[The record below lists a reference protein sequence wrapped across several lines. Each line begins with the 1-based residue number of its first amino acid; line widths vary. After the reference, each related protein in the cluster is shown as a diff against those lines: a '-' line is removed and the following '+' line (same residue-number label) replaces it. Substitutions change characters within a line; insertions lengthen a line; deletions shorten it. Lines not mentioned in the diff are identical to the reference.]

1 MTGKAAMSK
10 HLFRF
15 FVVIAIILILAG
27 LVWRLTSQN
36 TNDKP
41 DTSPTSTRPE
51 QPIIVIPIAGPVSK
65 SKAEISGMAWYNDT
79 LILLPQFPT
88 RFGPGDGVVF
98 SLAKDDILAFLDG
111 NIAGPLTPLEVP
123 FFAPEIDKIDGFE
136 GFEAIA
142 FSDNQAYLTIEASP
156 DKMMGYLILG
166 YINPDLSELRLD
178 PTSLTEIPPQAQMG
192 NMTDESL
199 LVTPDSILTF
209 FEANGLKINPS
220 PVVHS
225 FSFTGE
231 ALGTLPLANLEYRL
245 TDVTPLDSDN
255 RFWGINYFFP
265 GDMILIPDRDPL
277 AIEYGKGAAH
287 SKTAA
292 VERLVQL
299 QYSGDGIT
307 ITDTSPIQL
316 HLLPLNISRNWEAI
330 ARLDQRG
337 FLIATD
343 KYPKTILAYV
353 SLP

>member
-1 MTGKAAMSK
+1 MSK
-10 HLFRF
+10 RVFRF
-15 FVVIAIILILAG
+15 FLVIVIILVLAG
-27 LVWRLTSQN
+27 LVWRLTFQN
-36 TNDKP
+36 NNNNP
-41 DTSPTSTRPE
+41 ANSPTSTHPE
-51 QPIIVIPIAGPVSK
+51 QPIIVIPLAGPVSK

-98 SLAKDDILAFLDG
+98 SLAKNDILAFLDG

-166 YINPDLSELRLD
+166 YINPNLSELRLD
-178 PTSLTEIPPQAQMG
+178 PTSLIEIPPQAQMG

-265 GDMILIPDRDPL
+265 GDLRLIPDIDTIVARNG
-277 AIEYGKGAAH
+277 EGATH
-287 SKTAA
+287 SRSIA
-292 VERLVQL
+292 VERLVQF
-299 QYSGDGIT
+299 QYSRDGIT
-307 ITDTSPIQL
+307 ITDTPPIQFQ
-316 HLLPLNISRNWEAI
+316 LLSYNLFRNWEAI
-330 ARLDQRG
+330 AYLDQRG
-337 FLIATD
+337 FLIASD
-343 KYPKTILAYV
+343 KIPRTIFAFV
-353 SLP
+353 SLPE